1 MCIHII
7 FRRHAP
13 LQLIHADMTMELLQ
27 SHDDVIVEEN
37 GSDLDSPTPSAVV
50 DTVKPPSTFP
60 FNSDVVLA
68 DSSSTSSPPLVT
80 RLGCRLTS
88 ANRIL
93 RTVTNLQLP
102 SQKEATAT
110 NVPSSAPIAPNAL
123 VFGRGSRLLSYY
135 QVRK

>member
-1 MCIHII
+1 MRIYII

-13 LQLIHADMTMELLQ
+13 LTFIHPNMTMELFQ
-27 SHDDVIVEEN
+27 SHDDVIVEES

-50 DTVKPPSTFP
+50 DTVKPQSTFP
-60 FNSDVVLA
+60 FKFDVVSA
-68 DSSSTSSPPLVT
+68 DSSTTTSSPLVN
-80 RLGCRLTS
+80 RLGCRLNS

-102 SQKEATAT
+102 SQKEAVAQT
-110 NVPSSAPIAPNAL
+110 APNAL